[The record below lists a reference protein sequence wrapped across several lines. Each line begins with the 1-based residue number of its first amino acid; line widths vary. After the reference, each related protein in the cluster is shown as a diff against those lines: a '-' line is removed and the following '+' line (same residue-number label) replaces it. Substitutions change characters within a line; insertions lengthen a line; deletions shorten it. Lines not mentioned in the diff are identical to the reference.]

1 MQATDRSDP
10 VPDFGQGKR
19 SEICYGLT
27 KGVVNQ
33 RASSHLGDVGRRPST
48 SQVGQGG
55 APGPGSL
62 ETKVW
67 SRGTEERDR
76 DGGRDE
82 ERPLSSLSCR
92 GRGALHP
99 RQPIPIALDQV
110 VSSVECRFRKR
121 HRSGYGAGLA
131 AHRCKRRL
139 NLKVCLHFHVSAQA
153 RQPRD
158 GKRSRCR
165 CSGTFHPP

>member
-10 VPDFGQGKR
+10 VPDFRQGKR

-33 RASSHLGDVGRRPST
+33 RASSHLGDVGRRPSST

-76 DGGRDE
+76 DEGRDE
-82 ERPLSSLSCR
+82 ERPLLRALSCR
-92 GRGALHP
+92 GGGALHP
-99 RQPIPIALDQV
+99 R
-110 VSSVECRFRKR
+110 
-121 HRSGYGAGLA
+121 
-131 AHRCKRRL
+131 
-139 NLKVCLHFHVSAQA
+139 
-153 RQPRD
+153 
-158 GKRSRCR
+158 
-165 CSGTFHPP
+165 